1 MDGKGHGRAVSP
13 VNFLRIQIITREQ
26 ATMPHISV
34 KMHPGR
40 TELQKTQ
47 LAERIVKDVLD
58 VIRCE
63 EKVVSVTIEEVKPED
78 WAQKVYK
85 PDILENRDKRYKK
98 PGYNPF
104 E

>member
-1 MDGKGHGRAVSP
+1 
-13 VNFLRIQIITREQ
+13 
-26 ATMPHISV
+26 MPHISV

-40 TELQKTQ
+40 TEQQKTQ
-47 LAERIVKDVLD
+47 LTEQIVKDVVSVLNCD
-58 VIRCE
+58 
-63 EKVVSVTIEEVKPED
+63 EKVVSVTIEEVKPAD

-85 PDILENRDKRYKK
+85 PDILENRDKLYKQ

>member
-1 MDGKGHGRAVSP
+1 
-13 VNFLRIQIITREQ
+13 
-26 ATMPHISV
+26 MPHISV

-40 TELQKTQ
+40 TEQQKTQ
-47 LAERIVKDVLD
+47 LTERIVKDVMSVLNCD
-58 VIRCE
+58 
-63 EKVVSVTIEEVKPED
+63 EKVVSVTIEEVKPAD

-85 PDILENRDKRYKK
+85 PDILENRDKLYKQ

>member
-1 MDGKGHGRAVSP
+1 
-13 VNFLRIQIITREQ
+13 
-26 ATMPHISV
+26 MPHISV

-40 TELQKTQ
+40 TEQQKTQ
-47 LAERIVKDVLD
+47 LAARIVQD
-58 VIRCE
+58 VIDVIKCD
-63 EKVVSVTIEEVKPED
+63 EKVVSVTIEDVTPED

-85 PDILENRDKRYKK
+85 PDILENRDKLYKQ

>member
-1 MDGKGHGRAVSP
+1 
-13 VNFLRIQIITREQ
+13 
-26 ATMPHISV
+26 MPHITV

-58 VIRCE
+58 VIKCD
-63 EKVVSVTIEEVKPED
+63 EKVISVAIEEVKPED
-78 WAQKVYK
+78 WPQQVYK
-85 PDILENRDKRYKK
+85 PEILQNRDRLYKQ

>member
-1 MDGKGHGRAVSP
+1 
-13 VNFLRIQIITREQ
+13 
-26 ATMPHISV
+26 MPHITV

-40 TELQKTQ
+40 TEQQKTQ
-47 LAERIVKDVLD
+47 LAARIVKDVID
-58 VIRCE
+58 VIKCD
-63 EKVVSVTIEEVKPED
+63 EKVVSVTIEDVKPED

-85 PDILENRDKRYKK
+85 PDILENRDKLYKQ

>member
-1 MDGKGHGRAVSP
+1 
-13 VNFLRIQIITREQ
+13 
-26 ATMPHISV
+26 MPHITV

-58 VIRCE
+58 VIKCD
-63 EKVVSVTIEEVKPED
+63 EKVISVAIEEVKPED
-78 WAQKVYK
+78 WPQQVYE
-85 PDILENRDKRYKK
+85 PEILQNRDRLYKQ

>member
-1 MDGKGHGRAVSP
+1 
-13 VNFLRIQIITREQ
+13 
-26 ATMPHISV
+26 MPHIIV

-40 TELQKTQ
+40 TEQQKTQ
-47 LAERIVKDVLD
+47 LAARIVKDVID
-58 VIRCE
+58 VIQCD
-63 EKVVSVTIEEVKPED
+63 EKVVSVAIEDVKPED

-85 PDILENRDKRYKK
+85 PEILENREKLYKQ